1 MRGRCHGRGRGGF
14 GGRGRGGFGGRGR
27 GGFPFAD
34 PGAMGGWGALAGKFQ
49 DQLFGNGS
57 IEKEDEDLK
66 PEADVFDTPEAFV
79 VHVSLPGAKKEDIGV
94 NWDQEKSE
102 LSIGG
107 VIYRPGGEELLQ
119 TLALDERKV
128 GAFERK
134 LRLGSRANPAQ
145 VDVDGISAKLEDGI
159 LRVEVPKM
167 DSGYVEI
174 KKVDIHHRQ
183 ILDKTVLGYGATF
196 GLQEATNLTGNQY
209 SLVGSIAP
217 IAQLAWQPFSS
228 FLIVKV
234 PHRILMPSL
243 CLGWGIAQA
252 SMAACHNYGGLLA
265 ARFFLGLFEAGCLP
279 LFSIITS
286 QWFRRAEQPLRVAAW
301 YSTNGIATI
310 VASALS
316 YGLGHIPEEHLES
329 WQIIFLFVGL
339 VTIVSAP
346 FVYWK
351 LDNDIPSARFLSEE
365 DKPKAIERLRANQ
378 TGTGTREFKWSHVLE
393 MFLEP
398 KTFLWIGLAML
409 LNVGASV
416 TNTFGPLIINGLGFN
431 KYTTTL
437 LNMPFGFLQFVIILF
452 ASWAAQR
459 WRIKS
464 AVLVVLVIPVIAGL
478 AMLYTIPHT
487 DANEGALLA
496 GYYLLAFL
504 FGGNPIIVAWIV
516 ANTAGTTK
524 RSAIMSAYNAA
535 SSAGNIIGPLL
546 FQSSDAPEYLPG
558 LRAVLGIFVALAACA
573 ILQAANLVFLNKLQ
587 ARKRVKAGKP
597 AKIVD
602 HSMESRYHDVDEQP
616 DLAVGMAEGD
626 GDVERRVGEVR
637 LGQHAFEDLT
647 DRQNDEFI
655 YVY

>member
-1 MRGRCHGRGRGGF
+1 
-14 GGRGRGGFGGRGR
+14 
-27 GGFPFAD
+27 
-34 PGAMGGWGALAGKFQ
+34 
-49 DQLFGNGS
+49 
-57 IEKEDEDLK
+57 
-66 PEADVFDTPEAFV
+66 
-79 VHVSLPGAKKEDIGV
+79 
-94 NWDQEKSE
+94 
-102 LSIGG
+102 
-107 VIYRPGGEELLQ
+107 
-119 TLALDERKV
+119 
-128 GAFERK
+128 
-134 LRLGSRANPAQ
+134 
-145 VDVDGISAKLEDGI
+145 
-159 LRVEVPKM
+159 
-167 DSGYVEI
+167 
-174 KKVDIHHRQ
+174 
-183 ILDKTVLGYGATF
+183 
-196 GLQEATNLTGNQY
+196 
-209 SLVGSIAP
+209 
-217 IAQLAWQPFSS
+217 
-228 FLIVKV
+228 
-234 PHRILMPSL
+234 
-243 CLGWGIAQA
+243 
-252 SMAACHNYGGLLA
+252 MAACHNYGGLLA

-346 FVYWK
+346 IVYWK

-378 TGTGTREFKWSHVLE
+378 TGTGTREFKWSHILE

-464 AVLVVLVIPVIAGL
+464 VVLVVLVVPVIAGL

-487 DANEGALLA
+487 DSNEGALLA

-626 GDVERRVGEVR
+626 GDVEGRAGEVR